1 MSEFTVNPGRLD
13 PYKGTKFLV
22 RWDGEL
28 VPGIFRISG
37 LIWNT
42 QVVTYREGGSLN
54 AFIVAPG
61 HTTFEPIVLTRGRT
75 HDTAFEDWANLVW
88 RHAPASGAE
97 VSLNEMR
104 KDIQITLLNE
114 AGQVVLGFI
123 AYRCWPSRYE
133 ALGPLDAIETASAIE
148 SLTLHYEGFA
158 RDTSIAEPR
167 QP

>member
-13 PYKGTKFLV
+13 PYKGTKFRV
-22 RWDGEL
+22 RWDGE
-28 VPGIFRISG
+28 VIPGIFRISG

-54 AFIVAPG
+54 HFIVAPG
-61 HTTFEPIVLTRGRT
+61 QTTFEPIVMTRGRT

-88 RHAPASGAE
+88 RHGSG
-97 VSLNEMR
+97 VVGLNEMR
-104 KDIQITLLNE
+104 KNVEITLLNE
-114 AGQVVLGFI
+114 SGEPVMGFI
-123 AYRCWPSRYE
+123 GYRCWPSRYE
-133 ALGPLDAIETASAIE
+133 ALGPLDAIETALAVE

-158 RDTSIAEPR
+158 RDLSIVEPK

>member
-13 PYKGTKFLV
+13 PYKGTKFRV
-22 RWDGEL
+22 KWDGEF

-61 HTTFEPIVLTRGRT
+61 QTTFEPIVLTRGRT

-88 RHAPASGAE
+88 RHTAAGGGE
-97 VSLNEMR
+97 VGLNEMR
-104 KDIQITLLNE
+104 KNIQIMLLNE
-114 AGQVVLGFI
+114 AGQVVMGFI

-133 ALGPLDAIETASAIE
+133 ALGPLDAIETALAVE

-158 RDTSIAEPR
+158 RDTSMVEPK

>member
-22 RWDGEL
+22 KWDGEF

-61 HTTFEPIVLTRGRT
+61 QTTFEPIVLTRGRT

-88 RHAPASGAE
+88 RHAAAGGGE
-97 VSLNEMR
+97 VGLNEMR
-104 KDIQITLLNE
+104 KNVQIMLLNE
-114 AGQVVLGFI
+114 AGQVVMGFI

-133 ALGPLDAIETASAIE
+133 ALGPLDAIETALAVE

-158 RDTSIAEPR
+158 RDTSIVEPK

>member
-1 MSEFTVNPGRLD
+1 MSEFTVNPGRFD
-13 PYKGTKFLV
+13 PYKGTKFRV
-22 RWDGEL
+22 KWDGEFI
-28 VPGIFRISG
+28 PGIFRISG

-61 HTTFEPIVLTRGRT
+61 QTTFEPIVLTRGRT

-88 RHAPASGAE
+88 RHAPAAGAE
-97 VSLNEMR
+97 VDLNEIR
-104 KDIQITLLNE
+104 KNIQILLLNE
-114 AGQVVLGFI
+114 AGQVVMGFI

-133 ALGPLDAIETASAIE
+133 ALGPLDAIETALAVE
-148 SLTLHYEGFA
+148 SLTLQYEGFA
-158 RDTSIAEPR
+158 RDTGITEPK